1 MQICVDDVVAGGRLF
16 GEASCERG
24 RVLRQRCSTPGAV
37 VGCVSFDSRRCSGG
51 FVLLLQGMVAWR
63 EMEQQREMDEEMEA
77 TKTHGRRRQLVD
89 DSVGTGGGRGQHDV
103 RAERIGEEDE

>member
-1 MQICVDDVVAGGRLF
+1 MQICVDDVVAGGRLS

-51 FVLLLQGMVAWR
+51 FVLLLQGMVDLLRFSWMR
-63 EMEQQREMDEEMEA
+63 CYN
-77 TKTHGRRRQLVD
+77 GFLN
-89 DSVGTGGGRGQHDV
+89 GGWSDGGAGGLERNGA
-103 RAERIGEEDE
+103 AERNG